1 MQRWTGDGTASVIG
15 PTESQVDVA
24 FKRRNDSRRAEGNGG
39 MSEDGPT
46 NDDVR
51 AAWDALAGY
60 WDEQME
66 AGNTWQ
72 RVLIQPAV
80 ERLLQLRPG
89 ERVLEIACGNGE
101 FARRMA
107 ETGARVL
114 ATDFSDAMLER
125 ARAHGGDVEYR
136 QVDATDEA
144 ALRALGHAAF
154 DAVVCN
160 MAIMD
165 MWDIDPM
172 AVALTA
178 ILAPGGRFVLSTT
191 HPAFNTGDS
200 TRVVE
205 RSEDATG
212 VIRTYSVKV
221 SRYNTPLTSK
231 GVALEGQPV
240 TQWYFDRSISELF
253 VTFFRHG
260 LVLDGIEEPVL
271 SPDGVRPGDERMIFT
286 ELPGVLVARLRVPA

>member
-1 MQRWTGDGTASVIG
+1 
-15 PTESQVDVA
+15 
-24 FKRRNDSRRAEGNGG
+24 
-39 MSEDGPT
+39 MSEERPT

-51 AAWDALAGY
+51 ATWDALAGY

-66 AGNTWQ
+66 AGRTWQ

-80 ERLLQLRPG
+80 ERLLQLRAG

-101 FARRMA
+101 LARRMA

-114 ATDFSDAMLER
+114 ATDFSEPMLER
-125 ARAHGGDVEYR
+125 ARARGGDIEYR
-136 QVDATDEA
+136 QVDATDEEA
-144 ALRALGHAAF
+144 VRSLGDHAF

-165 MWDIDPM
+165 MTDIDPM
-172 AVALTA
+172 AAAIPAL
-178 ILAPGGRFVLSTT
+178 LAPGGRFVLSTT

-205 RSEDATG
+205 QSEGATG

-221 SRYNTPLTSK
+221 SRYHTPLTSR
-231 GVALEGQPV
+231 GVALEGQPI
-240 TQWYFDRSISELF
+240 TQWYFDRSIAELF
-253 VTFFRHG
+253 GAFFRHG
-260 LVLDGIEEPVL
+260 LMIDGIEEPVL
-271 SPDGVRPGDERMIFT
+271 DRDGVDPRDERMIFT
-286 ELPGVLVARLRVPA
+286 ELPGVLVARMRVGTEGGTRQTTP

>member
-1 MQRWTGDGTASVIG
+1 M
-15 PTESQVDVA
+15 SQD
-24 FKRRNDSRRAEGNGG
+24 R
-39 MSEDGPT
+39 PT

-66 AGNTWQ
+66 GGHTWQ

-80 ERLLQLRPG
+80 ERLLQLEAG

-101 FARRMA
+101 FSRRMA
-107 ETGARVL
+107 EVGAHVL
-114 ATDFSDAMLER
+114 ATDFSEPMLDR
-125 ARAHGGDVEYR
+125 ARARGGDIEYR
-136 QVDATDEA
+136 RVDATDPV
-144 ALRALGHAAF
+144 ALRALGDHSF

-165 MWDIDPM
+165 MSDIDPM
-172 AVALTA
+172 AAAIPAL
-178 ILAPGGRFVLSTT
+178 LAPGGRFVLSTT
-191 HPAFNTGDS
+191 HPAFNTGDA

-205 RSEDATG
+205 QTEDHSG

-221 SRYNTPLTSK
+221 SRYHTPLTSK
-231 GVALEGQPV
+231 GVALEGQPI

-253 VTFFRHG
+253 TAFFRHG

-271 SPDGVRPGDERMIFT
+271 DKEGVDPRDERMIFT
-286 ELPGVLVARLRVPA
+286 ELPGVLVARMRPAS